1 VFADI
6 ATPQFP
12 ARGVIDP
19 QDPNDLALFVH
30 FKDDTVRLMENLP
43 QSPGPER
50 RLRQQRAATRALFQ
64 RKERIQQAVPP
75 PFGPEG
81 VALLA
86 ADIFD
91 EVFGVGE
98 RSFRNVNSKGQA
110 LLRAG

>member
-1 VFADI
+1 VLADI

-19 QDPNDLALFVH
+19 QDPNDLAPFVH

-50 RLRQQRAATRALFQ
+50 RLGQQRAATRALFQ

-81 VALLA
+81 VIAIPPVYQLIAIPTATAGALA
-86 ADIFD
+86 ASD
-91 EVFGVGE
+91 V
-98 RSFRNVNSKGQA
+98 
-110 LLRAG
+110 LR